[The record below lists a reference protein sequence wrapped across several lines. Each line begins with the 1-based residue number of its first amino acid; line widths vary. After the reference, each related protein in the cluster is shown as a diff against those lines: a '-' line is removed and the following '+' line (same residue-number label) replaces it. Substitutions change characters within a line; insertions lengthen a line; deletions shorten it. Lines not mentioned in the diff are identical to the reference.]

1 MASSLVNSKVFE
13 PSRRL
18 KTSLKEHLLK
28 CVISYI
34 SDKKDKKSV
43 VVKSVMKKSAM
54 AEHLA
59 NNTCCENNFD
69 ISKFNIMRQCSN
81 NKELIR
87 LKAILIHLNKAN
99 LCYKKE
105 FGYTLAL
112 FIKSHFVIV

>member
-43 VVKSVMKKSAM
+43 VVKSAMKK
-54 AEHLA
+54 
-59 NNTCCENNFD
+59 
-69 ISKFNIMRQCSN
+69 IS
-81 NKELIR
+81 
-87 LKAILIHLNKAN
+87 
-99 LCYKKE
+99 Y
-105 FGYTLAL
+105 G
-112 FIKSHFVIV
+112 